1 MEAIGLIGLGRMGSA
16 MAQHILRAGYRLV
29 VHDLNPGASDAIV
42 AAGGVKCDSARAVAE
57 QADMVL
63 VVVGFGSEVRAVV
76 HGAEGVWA
84 GARPGSL
91 LAVAST
97 VEPGLMHE
105 LGREGE
111 SRGVGVIDTPL
122 IRGEEAAREGK
133 LLVLTGGDDHW
144 LERADP
150 VLKCFAE
157 DVIRMGGLGS
167 GQVGKA
173 LNNYLL
179 WACTCA
185 NHEMFRLAEGYGL
198 DGEAVRQALLLG
210 SGANWSLAQWRRPRN
225 MPWAEKDMTIV
236 LDIADQLRVSLPVA
250 GVIREA
256 VKGVKLARGLPTP
269 QPTRRST

>member
-1 MEAIGLIGLGRMGSA
+1 MERIGLIGLGRMGSA
-16 MAQHILRAGYRLV
+16 MAQHILQAGYPLAV
-29 VHDLNPGASDAIV
+29 YDLNPSAMQPLVTAGAV
-42 AAGGVKCDSARAVAE
+42 RCDSARAVAE
-57 QADMVL
+57 QADLVL
-63 VVVGFGSEVRAVV
+63 VVVGFGSEVRTVV
-76 HGAEGVWA
+76 HGEDGVCA
-84 GARPGSL
+84 GARRGCI

-105 LGREGE
+105 LGREAD

-133 LLVLTGGDDHW
+133 LLVLTGGDARW
-144 LERADP
+144 LDRAEP

-157 DVIRMGGLGS
+157 DVIRIGPLGS

-185 NHEMFRLAEGYGL
+185 NHEMFRLAEGCGL
-198 DGEAVRQALLLG
+198 DLEVVRQALLLG
-210 SGANWSLAQWRRPRN
+210 SGANWSLAEWRRQRN

-236 LDIADQLRVSLPVA
+236 LDLADQLRVSLPVA

-269 QPTRRST
+269 QPTARVH